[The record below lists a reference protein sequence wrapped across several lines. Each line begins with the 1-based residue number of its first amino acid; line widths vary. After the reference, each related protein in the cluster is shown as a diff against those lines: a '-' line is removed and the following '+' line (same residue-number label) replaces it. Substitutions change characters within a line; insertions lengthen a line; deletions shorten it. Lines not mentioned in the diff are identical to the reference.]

1 MPKNLDQ
8 KKIYVVCPFP
18 QGVAAGQR
26 LKYEQYFSSWKKNG
40 YEIHVSS
47 FMDAELWKVV
57 YTKGNNLK
65 KFLGV
70 CRGYL
75 RRFFDLFFF
84 KRSDLVYVFMWGTPF
99 GSSFYERLLRILSH
113 KVIYDIEDNVLME
126 QTSSLNPLTRFL
138 RGQGKTRYLIKK
150 ADHVITS
157 SPFLNDYAIELNEK
171 KLSTF
176 ISSSIDVN
184 RFIPVNKYENK
195 SVPIIGWTGT
205 FSSKEY
211 LDLLTPVFFE
221 LSKKIKFKLRIIG
234 NFEYSMPGIDL
245 EVIQWT
251 KENEVIDLQGIDIG
265 VYPLPIN
272 DWVLG
277 KSGLKAL
284 QYMAFGLPTV
294 ATDVGTTPKIIK
306 HMENGILVKSK
317 NDWITALEALILR
330 PQLREKLGKN
340 ARETILIRY
349 STEVIGKSYLK
360 IINDLIGE
368 S

>member
-1 MPKNLDQ
+1 
-8 KKIYVVCPFP
+8 
-18 QGVAAGQR
+18 
-26 LKYEQYFSSWKKNG
+26 
-40 YEIHVSS
+40 
-47 FMDAELWKVV
+47 
-57 YTKGNNLK
+57 
-65 KFLGV
+65 
-70 CRGYL
+70 
-75 RRFFDLFFF
+75 
-84 KRSDLVYVFMWGTPF
+84 
-99 GSSFYERLLRILSH
+99 
-113 KVIYDIEDNVLME
+113 
-126 QTSSLNPLTRFL
+126 
-138 RGQGKTRYLIKK
+138 
-150 ADHVITS
+150 
-157 SPFLNDYAIELNEK
+157 
-171 KLSTF
+171 
-176 ISSSIDVN
+176 
-184 RFIPVNKYENK
+184 
-195 SVPIIGWTGT
+195 
-205 FSSKEY
+205 
-211 LDLLTPVFFE
+211 
-221 LSKKIKFKLRIIG
+221 
-234 NFEYSMPGIDL
+234 MPGIDL

-306 HMENGILVKSK
+306 HMENGILVKS
-317 NDWITALEALILR
+317 NDDWITALEALILR